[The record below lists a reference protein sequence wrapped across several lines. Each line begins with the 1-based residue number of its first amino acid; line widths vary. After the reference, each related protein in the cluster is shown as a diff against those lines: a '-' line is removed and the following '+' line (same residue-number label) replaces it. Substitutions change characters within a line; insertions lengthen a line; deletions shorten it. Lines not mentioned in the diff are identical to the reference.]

1 MYAIF
6 NAFFIYFWCPVVS
19 EVGYLQ
25 GQSSHCWLQ
34 SEGMHFSVNQ
44 VYTINCFLILY
55 ICWFSDNVNEY
66 LKLAAN
72 ADKQQLLRIKAVFE
86 KKNQKSAHSIS
97 QLQKKLDGYHKRI
110 NNWEVNHH
118 YLY

>member
-1 MYAIF
+1 M
-6 NAFFIYFWCPVVS
+6 
-19 EVGYLQ
+19 
-25 GQSSHCWLQ
+25 
-34 SEGMHFSVNQ
+34 
-44 VYTINCFLILY
+44 
-55 ICWFSDNVNEY
+55 NEY

-110 NNWEVNHH
+110 KNWEVNTSNQP
-118 YLY
+118 YLTLDLNLGFKERTRSHVTNGNRAQIFDTRFGVCTGALGPAHMYIQFLIINC